1 MSSIKLGLVFL
12 LCIFLSIVF
21 LAIVQMLIG
30 IGLDAN
36 GIIVMSVFTCMYF
49 HVKKYK
55 RKLTTREIVRSALV
69 MSLVFNL
76 LSSVVSLSNGN
87 IVSLAELDFF
97 LILIY
102 SFGILAYTWMT
113 SFLYSKEYTRYKCP
127 ECDNQFNRKE
137 LKKLKYCPTCDIM
150 AIESK

>member
-1 MSSIKLGLVFL
+1 V
-12 LCIFLSIVF
+12 
-21 LAIVQMLIG
+21 IVQILIG

-36 GIIVMSVFTCMYF
+36 GIIIMSVFTCMYF

-55 RKLTTREIVRSALV
+55 RKLTTSEILRSALV

-87 IVSLAELDFF
+87 ILSLAELDFF

-102 SFGILAYTWMT
+102 SIAIFAYTWMT
-113 SFLYSKEYTRYKCP
+113 SFLYSKEYTLYKCA
-127 ECDNQFNRKE
+127 ECDKEFNRKE
-137 LKKLKYCPTCDIM
+137 LEKLKYCPTCDIL